1 MDLPNIFTK
10 EVSDKIIQR
19 IDRLTPDTMPNWG
32 KMDVAQML
40 AHCNVTYELIY
51 ENIHKKHNF
60 LMQLIIRAFVKKRII
75 GASPYKRN
83 LPTGPAFLVKDTRD
97 FETEKN
103 RLKTYIRKTQQLGE
117 THFEQKSSHSFG
129 KLNVNEWNNM
139 FYKHLDHHLTQ
150 FGV

>member
-1 MDLPNIFTK
+1 MDFPNLFTQ

-19 IDRLTPDTMPNWG
+19 IDRLTPDTLPLWG

-51 ENIHKKHNF
+51 ENIHKKHNI
-60 LMQLIIRAFVKKRII
+60 LMQLVIRAFVKKRIV

-83 LPTGPAFLVKDTRD
+83 LPTGPAFLIKDTRN

-117 THFEQKSSHSFG
+117 THFNQKASHSFG